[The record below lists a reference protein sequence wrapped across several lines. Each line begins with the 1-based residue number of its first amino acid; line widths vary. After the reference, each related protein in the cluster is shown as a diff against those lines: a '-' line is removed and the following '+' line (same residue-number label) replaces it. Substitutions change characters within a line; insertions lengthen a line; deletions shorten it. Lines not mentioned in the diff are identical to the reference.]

1 MGTAEQYAAI
11 MADRDDIDFELR
23 DIDEGI
29 LDLLEEGRCTR
40 QFLASELDVTGEYIY
55 QRVDLLIKL
64 GVVEKIHDGFYQ
76 LAEDD

>member
-23 DIDEGI
+23 DIDEEI

-64 GVVEKIHDGFYQ
+64 GVVEKIHDGFYR
-76 LAEDD
+76 LADDD